1 MAPAAQ
7 APVKRATYDGSRP
20 RFQTLDAWLTVYGNA
35 EYAIYKRDAAPN
47 ALSYEEWSRSEHV
60 LGPFLWYTTLDV
72 WEEDSSS
79 DDESDAEVPAFTA
92 RAAPKQQPKK
102 LAITN
107 GHRKRGIAKSSPSA
121 AQSKS
126 EDAAAAAK
134 RKRKPKKAYLSED
147 IVVSDVSDVEERRP
161 AIEAPTSVANVPG
174 SPTSGRR
181 KSGGRKKK
189 QYLSA
194 EIVSPEDEDEDPMA
208 MNGIVASASTANEPS
223 VPGMLHFQVAC
234 APPHF
239 ITSLYRTRSPLN
251 THYTIIDFYYRLH
264 IQDELTNILDR
275 PAPVAVATSETPK
288 GKPGKEPKNKSLS
301 QAIISKDDD
310 ELGDVPADA
319 TTTPNNAAASPDR
332 PGSSSRRGLR
342 TRTPAQQRP
351 YFHNAQVFDEL
362 VAEPEAEPETQP
374 SPPKPKQKLRLTGF
388 AQVSFT
394 DVQEER
400 QAQEEVATLNVN
412 DGGDELMLDSEE
424 PQPPRK
430 THYKGKGRAWKKT
443 SDDED
448 QDYKSPVKVRSSEPT
463 RKTGR
468 RKSTQTAEDPSEE
481 SASPAPAKQQR
492 QEDQVNKKVDPVAQS
507 FMPKP
512 GKRPRKPRKISHLSE
527 EFVRDDSDTALEE
540 LKEPEIKTE
549 PQKTQ
554 LIESASPVQKTPKKR
569 GRPRKHD
576 QGSAPKPRKEKTTKT
591 EDFGSAGKSSQ
602 ASSPAKPAPA
612 PKKTSAAADETA
624 TTATNE
630 EKNVELEDEERNP
643 VQEYTAQTNS
653 PPTNLIDL
661 SASTQPRK
669 MTLEKTKVI
678 SLSGSNAD
686 SDSEPEVISERTSN
700 RRTLASDLQ
709 ALDDTGKAVT
719 LSGPPG
725 VEAPKPV
732 AAEEAEVVQRPSP
745 PPEAA

>member
-223 VPGMLHFQVAC
+223 VP
-234 APPHF
+234 
-239 ITSLYRTRSPLN
+239 
-251 THYTIIDFYYRLH
+251 
-264 IQDELTNILDR
+264 DR